1 MKKILTLSGLWALML
16 FSVWYTYTQ
25 AIEFSAFAF
34 GFASGIVGISM
45 VLLIDLT
52 LIPEFDTFEE
62 IKNGNT
68 AAAVYLLGICI
79 VVGLGFLA
87 AR

>member
-1 MKKILTLSGLWALML
+1 MKKSLTLSALWATAV
-16 FSVWYTYTQ
+16 FAIWYTYNF

-34 GFASGIVGISM
+34 AYASGVVGISM

-62 IKNGNT
+62 IRNGNT
-68 AAAVYLLGICI
+68 AAAVYLLAICI
-79 VVGLGFLA
+79 VVGLGFIA